1 MHIRNN
7 SIKFLWYPGGRFIY
21 TMSEPPPHQ
30 DDSNLWEIRVDTR
43 TGQPLGK
50 PRQLTEWTGVT
61 IDHFNG
67 TQDGKQ
73 LAVTRIS
80 SPASVYVGE
89 LEAGGHG
96 LKQPRRLTLDEHN
109 AYPGGWMPDNK
120 TVLFWSDRNGTMD
133 IFKQAL
139 DQEAAELVATGPD
152 YKDNPVVSPDGSWI
166 LYLSRATAE
175 VNPPTP
181 VRIMRVPASGG
192 PPQLVLE
199 GRGIDSLACAR
210 SPATLCVF
218 SEESPDRKQLIFLAF
233 EPSKEPRRQELAR
246 VNLKPPIQ
254 YYVWDLSSDGL
265 RLAFNQNKDGESRI
279 QILPL
284 AGGAAQEVNVKYLN
298 GIWQL
303 FWAPDGKGLVVSEWS
318 SGGISYVDLED
329 TPYVLEKEGFIGGA
343 EMRYGAPSSPDG
355 RHLALMGTTKEANV
369 WLLENF

>member
-1 MHIRNN
+1 
-7 SIKFLWYPGGRFIY
+7 
-21 TMSEPPPHQ
+21 
-30 DDSNLWEIRVDTR
+30 
-43 TGQPLGK
+43 
-50 PRQLTEWTGVT
+50 
-61 IDHFNG
+61 
-67 TQDGKQ
+67 
-73 LAVTRIS
+73 
-80 SPASVYVGE
+80 
-89 LEAGGHG
+89 